1 MKKKILILPVIFLFF
16 ILIIFFYLLIID
28 RNPSKLP
35 SALINKKVPIFEAE
49 SLMSDKAFIS
59 SDEFKDHIIL
69 LNFFATWCKP
79 CKEEHKFIKK
89 FSKNK
94 KIKVIGVNYK
104 DNPKKTIV
112 WLKEMGNPYSDIII
126 DKDGKIAIDWGV
138 YGIPETFIINSQMT
152 IKHRHVGAITNKV
165 YNSLNLIIKDT
176 E

>member
-1 MKKKILILPVIFLFF
+1 MRKTGVLLSFIFACTLCIAQTGVRTLPVVNVKTLSGKSVSTGK
-16 ILIIFFYLLIID
+16 LSNNGKPII
-28 RNPSKLP
+28 
-35 SALINKKVPIFEAE
+35 
-49 SLMSDKAFIS
+49 IS
-59 SDEFKDHIIL
+59 FW
-69 LNFFATWCKP
+69 ATWCKP
-79 CKEEHKFIKK
+79 CKEEHKFIEK